1 VPPRIVQGWQAGAE
15 QEVPVIDKLVLA
27 VAVAALV
34 SPGAALAAKPKKGYA
49 VGQKCTVKKEATYVA
64 HKFMCVNGRLQVKK

>member
-1 VPPRIVQGWQAGAE
+1 VAGGSGTGGSDDRQARARGGGRRAR
-15 QEVPVIDKLVLA
+15 L
-27 VAVAALV
+27 
-34 SPGAALAAKPKKGYA
+34 PGAALAAKPKKGYA